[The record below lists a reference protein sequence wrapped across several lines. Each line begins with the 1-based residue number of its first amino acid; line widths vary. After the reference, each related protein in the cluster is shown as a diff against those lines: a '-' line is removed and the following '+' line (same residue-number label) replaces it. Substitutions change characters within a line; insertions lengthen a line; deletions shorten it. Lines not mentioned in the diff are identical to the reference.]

1 MANAAIAWLGVAGVL
16 TLELLDGYGS
26 LGFDPEPGL
35 YGVRPPGWPGALGRL
50 EDAVSYFT
58 LWSNVMCA
66 VAMTLVARHPL
77 TDAFWTWALRLSA
90 LLMITITAIV
100 YAVVLAPTIAL
111 RGWSL
116 VTNPWQHIVVPVVT
130 VLVWL
135 IWGPRGR
142 LAWRHVPGALV
153 VPLVWVAFM
162 LVRGAIDGTYPYGFT
177 NVAAHGY
184 PTVLAIIGGVLAF
197 GLVLGAAFVLLDA
210 LLARVQRG
218 VQGR

>member
-1 MANAAIAWLGVAGVL
+1 M
-16 TLELLDGYGS
+16 
-26 LGFDPEPGL
+26 
-35 YGVRPPGWPGALGRL
+35 
-50 EDAVSYFT
+50 
-58 LWSNVMCA
+58 
-66 VAMTLVARHPL
+66 
-77 TDAFWTWALRLSA
+77 
-90 LLMITITAIV
+90 
-100 YAVVLAPTIAL
+100 LAPTITL

>member
-1 MANAAIAWLGVAGVL
+1 M
-16 TLELLDGYGS
+16 
-26 LGFDPEPGL
+26 
-35 YGVRPPGWPGALGRL
+35 
-50 EDAVSYFT
+50 
-58 LWSNVMCA
+58 
-66 VAMTLVARHPL
+66 
-77 TDAFWTWALRLSA
+77 
-90 LLMITITAIV
+90 
-100 YAVVLAPTIAL
+100 
-111 RGWSL
+111 
-116 VTNPWQHIVVPVVT
+116 
-130 VLVWL
+130 LVWL

-184 PTVLAIIGGVLAF
+184 PAVLAIIGGVLASWRPGVLAF
-197 GLVLGAAFVLLDA
+197 GLMLGAVFVLLDA